1 MRRLVS
7 AGNSHAAR
15 HSETAAVGA
24 IQLYSSLRR
33 TLLPWA
39 KSRRGQ
45 SAASGGP
52 ELDFVIDGNRCVV
65 FGEVKWLATEGRGQG
80 VMQDKGQMQLR
91 REFLGKYGRRVYGE
105 RGFSVLGMSRGE
117 PLERETP
124 PDAEGVVT
132 RTDPNS

>member
-1 MRRLVS
+1 MTCTIDLWRRVP
-7 AGNSHAAR
+7 HPDK
-15 HSETAAVGA
+15 
-24 IQLYSSLRR
+24 SL
-33 TLLPWA
+33 P
-39 KSRRGQ
+39 
-45 SAASGGP
+45 GGP

-65 FGEVKWLATEGRGQG
+65 FGEVKWLAAEGRGQG

-105 RGFSVLGMSRGE
+105 RGFSVLGVSRGE